1 MKHDGCVNL
10 AYPEHWRVG
19 RNASARGLALIGE
32 IGAVSHLIAPPGVAS
47 HRDEPP
53 DAGRGWRHAIWL
65 ADAEGSPKMIDV
77 DRPDHVRR
85 LSTKAVVELLPES
98 NHAFVREEMA
108 GQIGWA
114 AASGRREDLSRRVE
128 VDARLSAQ
136 VEAWLRRELAAAF
149 PGESWYE
156 FQPTTSIEEIPN
168 TADELLA
175 LVPER
180 TLILDDVPPTFWSI
194 RATAQAHLPP
204 GLYGRSRALMVA
216 LLSLRRKLRRSAGAG
231 NDPESEHEEVEL
243 VSS

>member
-1 MKHDGCVNL
+1 MEALDDGS
-10 AYPEHWRVG
+10 G
-19 RNASARGLALIGE
+19 
-32 IGAVSHLIAPPGVAS
+32 
-47 HRDEPP
+47 
-53 DAGRGWRHAIWL
+53 
-65 ADAEGSPKMIDV
+65 
-77 DRPDHVRR
+77 
-85 LSTKAVVELLPES
+85 LPET

-156 FQPTTSIEEIPN
+156 FQPATSIDEIPD
-168 TADELLA
+168 TVDELLA

-180 TLILDDVPPTFWSI
+180 TLILDGVPPTVWSV
-194 RATAQAHLPP
+194 RAAAQAHLPS
-204 GLYGRSRALMVA
+204 GLYGRSRALMVT
-216 LLSLRRKLRRSAGAG
+216 LLSLRRKLRRSADA
-231 NDPESEHEEVEL
+231 DPESEREEVEL